1 MKAKYLWIIALL
13 LMISQFSIEH
23 IFVGTGSLSDPNGL
37 SNLIISFLGSLA
49 TTAFFSIILTLVLA
63 IFLHRKYPFTIRLKK
78 ILPLSFCII
87 LILLISTLG
96 FMAYQKEVRG
106 IELHPVT
113 E

>member
-23 IFVGTGSLSDPNGL
+23 IFMGSGSLSDPDEV

-63 IFLHRKYPFTIRLKK
+63 IFLYRKYPFTIRLKK
-78 ILPLSFCII
+78 NLPLSFCII
-87 LILLISTLG
+87 LLLLISTFVYMTYL
-96 FMAYQKEVRG
+96 KKVDG
-106 IELHPVT
+106 IELRPLKK
-113 E
+113 